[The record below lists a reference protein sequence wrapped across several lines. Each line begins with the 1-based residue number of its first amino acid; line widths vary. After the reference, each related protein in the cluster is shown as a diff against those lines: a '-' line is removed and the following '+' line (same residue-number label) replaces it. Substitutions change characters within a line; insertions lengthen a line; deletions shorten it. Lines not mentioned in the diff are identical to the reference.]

1 MGVLYMESLFFC
13 LGVWSPYPN
22 FYLRTDKIMPAYITF
37 YLTNIFLGVALAID
51 AFSVSLAN
59 GLNEPCMRTRKLCLI
74 SGVFAVFQA
83 LMPFIGWV
91 LIITVL
97 SWFEGLTV
105 FIPWIAL
112 GLLGFI
118 GIKMLVDGIKNKDCE
133 DACSCGT
140 KLGFGALL
148 VQGIATSIDALSAGI
163 NFGNY
168 NADGIFVP
176 YNWVDAVLAAIVIA
190 LVTFIICAIG
200 VQLGKKMGTRLA
212 GKAGIFGGV
221 ILLVIGVSIFVK
233 GGGINQIADAVTA
246 LF

>member
-1 MGVLYMESLFFC
+1 M
-13 LGVWSPYPN
+13 P
-22 FYLRTDKIMPAYITF
+22 TDLMF
-37 YLTNIFLGVALAID
+37 YLTNILLGVALAID

-74 SGVFAVFQA
+74 SGVFAIFQA
-83 LMPFIGWV
+83 LMPFIGWI
-91 LIITVL
+91 LITTVL

-118 GIKMLVDGIKNKDCE
+118 GVKMLIDGIKNKDCE
-133 DACSCGT
+133 DACSCGS

-148 VQGIATSIDALSAGI
+148 VQGIATSIDALSAGL

-168 NADGIFVP
+168 DANGAFVP
-176 YNWVDAVLAAIVIA
+176 YGWIDAILAATIIA

-200 VQLGKKMGTRLA
+200 VQLGKKMGTKLA
-212 GKAGIFGGV
+212 GKAGILGGA
-221 ILLVIGVSIFVK
+221 ILIVIGISIFVK
-233 GGGINQIADAVTA
+233 SDGIAQIVG
-246 LF
+246 FFKSIF

>member
-1 MGVLYMESLFFC
+1 M
-13 LGVWSPYPN
+13 
-22 FYLRTDKIMPAYITF
+22 FYLG
-37 YLTNIFLGVALAID
+37 NILLGVALAID

-83 LMPFIGWV
+83 LMPFIGWI
-91 LIITVL
+91 LITTVL
-97 SWFEGLTV
+97 SWFEGLTA

-118 GIKMLVDGIKNKDCE
+118 GVKMLIDGIKNKDCD

-163 NFGNY
+163 NFGSYDRN
-168 NADGIFVP
+168 GVFVP
-176 YNWVDAVLAAIVIA
+176 YNWVNAALAALIIA
-190 LVTFIICAIG
+190 LVTFIICAFG
-200 VQLGKKMGTRLA
+200 VQIGKKAGTKLA
-212 GKAGIFGGV
+212 GKAGILGGV

-233 GGGINQIADAVTA
+233 GGGITQIIGAISG
-246 LF
+246 LFT